1 MFFINLLTRARPRSQ
16 QNTIGGR
23 LTPRDSGINS
33 CSETGETAFE
43 GSRRDASKARIFFW
57 VRLKIRS
64 EVTFDHVVH
73 TLDLRTASLT
83 PSGPNFGKLIKQHAP
98 THLPPP
104 PPPSHT
110 KPKEDQPHSRAHHRI
125 LLYHSPAV
133 HRVLPGPNHHVNR
146 ELDSPGQPAPDRR
159 SVEWRGFIG
168 IDGLVLAAGRW
179 WADGTE
185 RQLQLA
191 VSSLERWSVR
201 NGFRFSTTK
210 TKAMHFCRRRGN
222 CQGVPLRLYGVDVP
236 LEQSVRFLGVE
247 LDRKLTYKHH
257 LKSLRLKCMKALN
270 LLKCVARTSYGAD
283 RATLLLLYRS
293 LIRSKLDY
301 ACIIYNSACASHKRI
316 LDTVHHTAL
325 RVVTGA
331 FRTSPISSILA
342 DAHEPPLS
350 RRRDLLSM
358 RYACKLRQ
366 FPQSSNLPIRLF

>member
-1 MFFINLLTRARPRSQ
+1 
-16 QNTIGGR
+16 
-23 LTPRDSGINS
+23 
-33 CSETGETAFE
+33 
-43 GSRRDASKARIFFW
+43 
-57 VRLKIRS
+57 
-64 EVTFDHVVH
+64 
-73 TLDLRTASLT
+73 
-83 PSGPNFGKLIKQHAP
+83 
-98 THLPPP
+98 
-104 PPPSHT
+104 
-110 KPKEDQPHSRAHHRI
+110 
-125 LLYHSPAV
+125 
-133 HRVLPGPNHHVNR
+133 
-146 ELDSPGQPAPDRR
+146 
-159 SVEWRGFIG
+159 
-168 IDGLVLAAGRW
+168 
-179 WADGTE
+179 
-185 RQLQLA
+185 
-191 VSSLERWSVR
+191 
-201 NGFRFSTTK
+201 
-210 TKAMHFCRRRGN
+210 MHFCRRRGN

-366 FPQSSNLPIRLF
+366 FPIIQLTHTSFLDTCLPCLKAMLQCEPSPSVSGFGRYYRRQTSRRGILLGLHIRDCHPGSLRHRLLTCLFLTCKKVSSFPLSSALRLSNS